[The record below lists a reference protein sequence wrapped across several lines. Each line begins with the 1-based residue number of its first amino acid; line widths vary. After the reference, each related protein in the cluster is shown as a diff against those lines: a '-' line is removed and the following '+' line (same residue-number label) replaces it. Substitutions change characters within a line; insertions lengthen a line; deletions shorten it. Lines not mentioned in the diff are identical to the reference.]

1 MKPINLTI
9 SAFGPYKD
17 KVVID
22 FTKLGE
28 NGIFLITGDTG
39 AGKTS
44 IFDAIS
50 FAIFGEV
57 SGSNRPIQS
66 IRSDFADS
74 DTETFVEL
82 EFIHKN
88 KIYRILRNPSYEKP
102 KKKGEGFTKKPAD
115 ASLEFDDK
123 VVTGIKNV
131 DTKIEEILGIN
142 AKQFKQIAMLAQGEF
157 LKILFAESK
166 DRTEIFR
173 KIFDTNIYNLIAK
186 KLKEK
191 LKDNEENLKELKNSF
206 TTNTANILWS
216 VENKVDISAKD
227 LNEVDIA
234 TVVEVLKSEIKNN
247 EAENIKLQEKILKK
261 EQEINVDEENIKKQ
275 EELNIKIK
283 NYNELLKK
291 QIEYKQQEK
300 EIEELKT
307 KISKN
312 QKAKERIKPKEEKVK
327 NQEEQIQRLEK
338 DLENLNTKI
347 IDGQKKEKE
356 HNTKIEL
363 VNKIGEIYK
372 EYCNCVE
379 IKDELLEKANRL
391 KNIEKLELKKAEQ
404 VKEYTKIENEYKVMN
419 VDYLEKEDEFFKEQ
433 AGILAEKLEENKPC
447 PVCGSIEHPKIA
459 QKSVSVLTKQELDVL
474 KKSLENKQKEKQL
487 KQEECIKTNSQINTL
502 VEEFKDDSNEEFN
515 LEKFKNLIR
524 DEFNKNK
531 EKLEINEKMIS
542 EEYNKLSLNT
552 LVLKEFD
559 FEKFKDGVIEAINL
573 EKNELIKD
581 QTIQEEKNKQL
592 LEGKTK
598 LKEYNEEY
606 SKELLNLGFK
616 TEEEYKNV
624 LIADKEIEN
633 LQKYVEQ
640 FNTNVTV
647 NNTKI
652 LEIEK
657 EVKDKQKLDLTESK
671 AKLIKAKNELEEER
685 KVHIQAKGK
694 LDNNTRI
701 YNLLT
706 ENSKELKKKMKDF
719 LIYDELNRT
728 ANGTL
733 PGKKRIEFEQY
744 VQATYF
750 DMVILEANKRLA
762 KMTENRYWL
771 VRKEE
776 PEKIS
781 DKVGLDLEVVDNYN
795 GKKRDV
801 KSLSGGEAFKAALSL
816 ALGLS
821 DVIQSYSGGVVI
833 DTLFIDE
840 GFGSLDTESREQAI
854 NTLSLLIDNN
864 KLIGIISHVTELK
877 ERIDKKIIVT
887 KTNDGSKIEIEA

>member
-1 MKPINLTI
+1 MKPINIII

-17 KVVID
+17 KVIID

-50 FAIFGEV
+50 FAVFGEV

-66 IRSDFADS
+66 IRSDFADPE
-74 DTETFVEL
+74 TETFVEL
-82 EFIHKN
+82 EFLHKN
-88 KIYRILRNPSYEKP
+88 KIYKILRNPTYEKP
-102 KKKGEGFTKKPAD
+102 KKKGDGFTKKTAD

-307 KISKN
+307 KISNN

>member
-1 MKPINLTI
+1 MKPINIII

-17 KVVID
+17 KVIID

-66 IRSDFADS
+66 IRSDFADPE
-74 DTETFVEL
+74 TETFVEL
-82 EFIHKN
+82 EFLHKN
-88 KIYRILRNPSYEKP
+88 KIYKILRNPTYEKP
-102 KKKGEGFTKKPAD
+102 KKKGDGFTKKTAD

-291 QIEYKQQEK
+291 QIEYKQQVK

-502 VEEFKDDSNEEFN
+502 VEEFKDDSNEKFN

-581 QTIQEEKNKQL
+581 QSIQEEKNKQL

>member
-1 MKPINLTI
+1 MKPINIII

-17 KVVID
+17 KVIID

-50 FAIFGEV
+50 FAVFGEV

-66 IRSDFADS
+66 IRSDFADPE
-74 DTETFVEL
+74 TETFVEL
-82 EFIHKN
+82 EFLHKN
-88 KIYRILRNPSYEKP
+88 KIYKILRNPTYEKP
-102 KKKGEGFTKKPAD
+102 KKKGDGFTKKTAD

-487 KQEECIKTNSQINTL
+487 NQEECIKTNSQINTL

-652 LEIEK
+652 FEIEK

>member
-50 FAIFGEV
+50 FAVFGEV

-66 IRSDFADS
+66 IRSDFADPE
-74 DTETFVEL
+74 TETFVEL
-82 EFIHKN
+82 EFLHKN
-88 KIYRILRNPSYEKP
+88 KIYKILRNPTYEKP
-102 KKKGEGFTKKPAD
+102 KKKGDGFTKKTAD

-191 LKDNEENLKELKNSF
+191 LKENEDNLKELKNSF
-206 TTNTANILWS
+206 ITNTANILWS

>member
-1 MKPINLTI
+1 MKPINIII

-17 KVVID
+17 KVIID

-66 IRSDFADS
+66 IRSDFADPE
-74 DTETFVEL
+74 TETFVEL
-82 EFIHKN
+82 EFLHKN
-88 KIYRILRNPSYEKP
+88 KIYKILRNPTYEKP
-102 KKKGEGFTKKPAD
+102 KKKGDGFTKKTAD

-706 ENSKELKKKMKDF
+706 ENSKELKKKIKDF

>member
-17 KVVID
+17 RVVID
-22 FTKLGE
+22 FTELGE
-28 NGIFLITGDTG
+28 SGIFLITGDTG

-66 IRSDFADS
+66 IRSDFAAPE
-74 DTETFVEL
+74 TETFVEL

-102 KKKGEGFTKKPAD
+102 KKKGEGLTKKPAD
-115 ASLEFDDK
+115 ASLEFDDN

-131 DTKIEEILGIN
+131 DVKIEEILGIN

-173 KIFDTNIYNLIAK
+173 RIFDTNIYNLISK

-191 LKDNEENLKELKNSF
+191 LKENEDNLNELKNSF
-206 TTNTANILWS
+206 VTNTANILWDA
-216 VENKVDISAKD
+216 ERRIDISAKE
-227 LNEVDIA
+227 LNEVDI
-234 TVVEVLKSEIKNN
+234 ENVL
-247 EAENIKLQEKILKK
+247 QDLKK
-261 EQEINVDEENIKKQ
+261 ELKKNELDNSKLEEQITKKEQDIKFFEEKIKKQ
-275 EELNIKIK
+275 EELNKK
-283 NYNELLKK
+283 LDTYNELLKK
-291 QIEYKQQEK
+291 QTEYKNQQKQIEK
-300 EIEELKT
+300 LKI
-307 KISKN
+307 KIAIN
-312 QKAKERIKPKEEKVK
+312 QKIKEAIKPTEEKVN
-327 NQEEQIQRLEK
+327 NQKEIITKVEK
-338 DLENLNTKI
+338 DLDILNANI
-347 IDGQKKEKE
+347 IKGEEKEKE
-356 HNTKIEL
+356 HEKKIRS

-372 EYCNCVE
+372 EYSECKNV
-379 IKDELLEKANRL
+379 KQELLEKENRI
-391 KNIEKLELKKAEQ
+391 KKIEELENKKTIQ
-404 VKEYTKIENEYKVMN
+404 VETYTKLENEYKVMN
-419 VDYLEKEDEFFKEQ
+419 NDYLEKEDKFFKEQ
-433 AGILAEKLEENKPC
+433 AGIIAEKLEANKPC
-447 PVCGSIEHPKIA
+447 PVCGSLEHPKIA
-459 QKSVSVLTKQELDVL
+459 KKNLSVLTKQELDQL
-474 KKSLENKQKEKQL
+474 KKKLEDKQKEKQ
-487 KQEECIKTNSQINTL
+487 KQQEECINTNSQINTL
-502 VEEFKDDSNEEFN
+502 VQEFKDGLAEEFKLEDLKRTLREE
-515 LEKFKNLIR
+515 L
-524 DEFNKNK
+524 NKNK
-531 EKLEINEKMIS
+531 EKLTMDEQVLSAEYIKLSNEKF
-542 EEYNKLSLNT
+542 KLDN
-552 LVLKEFD
+552 FD
-559 FEKFKDGVIEAINL
+559 YEKFKDQVIANINL
-573 EKNELIKD
+573 EKNGLIKD
-581 QTIQEEKNKQL
+581 KTLQEEKRKQL
-592 LEGKTK
+592 SEEKAK
-598 LKEYNEEY
+598 LKEYITDY
-606 SKELLNLGFK
+606 FKKISDLGFK
-616 TEEEYKNV
+616 TEEEYKEA
-624 LIADKEIEN
+624 LISETEIET
-633 LQKYVEQ
+633 LQQ
-640 FNTNVTV
+640 HIDTFITNVTV

-652 LEIEK
+652 LELEK
-657 EVKDKQKLDLTESK
+657 EVARKQKMELTAEEYKLKVEKES
-671 AKLIKAKNELEEER
+671 LEEER
-685 KVHIQAKGK
+685 ETHIRIKGK

-701 YNLLT
+701 YKLLT
-706 ENSKELKKKMKDF
+706 ENSKALKQKIKDF
-719 LIYDELNRT
+719 ITYDELSRT

-750 DMVILEANKRLA
+750 DMVIIEANKRLE
-762 KMTENRYWL
+762 KMTENRYQL

-795 GKKRDV
+795 GKRRDV

-840 GFGSLDTESREQAI
+840 GFGSLDAESREQAI
-854 NTLSLLIDNN
+854 NTLSSLIDNN

-887 KTNDGSKIEIEA
+887 KTNDGSKIEIDY

>member
-9 SAFGPYKD
+9 SAFGPYKNM
-17 KVVID
+17 VSID

-66 IRSDFADS
+66 IRSDFADP
-74 DTETFVEL
+74 DTETFVKL
-82 EFIHKN
+82 EFLHKN
-88 KIYRILRNPSYEKP
+88 KTYKILRNPSYEKP
-102 KKKGEGFTKKPAD
+102 KKKGEGFTKKTAD
-115 ASLEFDDK
+115 ASLEFEDK

-186 KLKEK
+186 KLKEN
-191 LKDNEENLKELKNSF
+191 LKENEEKLKELKNSF

-216 VENKVDISAKD
+216 DENKADISSKD

-234 TVVEVLKSEIKNN
+234 TVLEALKLEIKNN
-247 EAENIKLQEKILKK
+247 DAENTSLQEKILKK
-261 EQEINVDEENIKKQ
+261 EQEINVNEGNIKKQ
-275 EELNIKIK
+275 EELNIKID

-300 EIEELKT
+300 EIEELKI
-307 KISKN
+307 KIAKN
-312 QKAKERIKPKEEKVK
+312 QKIKEVIKPKEEKVK
-327 NQEEQIQRLEK
+327 NQEEQIQKLEK

-347 IDGQKKEKE
+347 INGQKKEKE
-356 HNTKIEL
+356 HNTKIET

-372 EYCNCVE
+372 EYGNCVE

-391 KNIEKLELKKAEQ
+391 KNIEKLELKKTEQ

-419 VDYLEKEDEFFKEQ
+419 ADFLEKEDEFFKEQ
-433 AGILAEKLEENKPC
+433 AGIIAEKLEENKPC

-459 QKSVSVLTKQELDVL
+459 QKSVSVLTKQELDKL
-474 KKSLENKQKEKQL
+474 KEILEKKQKEKQL

-502 VEEFKDDSNEEFN
+502 VEEFKSDCNQEFD
-515 LEKFKNLIR
+515 LEQFKNSIR
-524 DEFNKNK
+524 EKFNKNK
-531 EKLEINEKMIS
+531 EKLETNEKILL
-542 EEYNKLSLNT
+542 EEYNNLT
-552 LVLKEFD
+552 LKTLIIKDFD
-559 FEKFKDGVIEAINL
+559 FEKFKDSVIESINL
-573 EKNELIKD
+573 EKNELLKD
-581 QTIQEEKNKQL
+581 KTLQEEKSKQL
-592 LEGKTK
+592 QEEKTK

-606 SKELLNLGFK
+606 LKELLNLGFK

-633 LQKYVEQ
+633 LKKFVEQ

-657 EVKDKQKLDLTESK
+657 EVKDKPKLDLTEEK
-671 AKLIKAKNELEEER
+671 AKLIKEKNELEEER
-685 KVHIQAKGK
+685 KVHIQVKGK

-706 ENSKELKKKMKDF
+706 ENSKELKKKIKDF
-719 LIYDELNRT
+719 IIYDELSRT

-762 KMTENRYWL
+762 KMIENRYWL

-887 KTNDGSKIEIEA
+887 KTNDGSKIEVEA

>member
-1 MKPINLTI
+1 MKPINIII

-17 KVVID
+17 KVIID

-66 IRSDFADS
+66 IRSDFADPE
-74 DTETFVEL
+74 TETFVEL
-82 EFIHKN
+82 EFLHKN
-88 KIYRILRNPSYEKP
+88 KIYKILRNPSYEKP
-102 KKKGEGFTKKPAD
+102 KKKGDGFTKKTAD

-173 KIFDTNIYNLIAK
+173 KIFDTNIYNLISK

-474 KKSLENKQKEKQL
+474 KKRLENKQKEKQL

-552 LVLKEFD
+552 LDLKEFD

>member
-1 MKPINLTI
+1 MKPINIII

-17 KVVID
+17 KVIID

-66 IRSDFADS
+66 IRSDFADPE
-74 DTETFVEL
+74 TETFVEL
-82 EFIHKN
+82 EFLHKN
-88 KIYRILRNPSYEKP
+88 KIYKILRNPTYEKS
-102 KKKGEGFTKKPAD
+102 KKKGDGFTKKTAD

-356 HNTKIEL
+356 HNTKVEL

-581 QTIQEEKNKQL
+581 KTIQEEKNKQL
-592 LEGKTK
+592 LEGKIK

>member
-559 FEKFKDGVIEAINL
+559 FEKIKDGVIEAINL

-598 LKEYNEEY
+598 LKEHNEEY

>member
-74 DTETFVEL
+74 ETETFVEL
-82 EFIHKN
+82 EFLHKN
-88 KIYRILRNPSYEKP
+88 KIYKILRNPTYEKP
-102 KKKGEGFTKKPAD
+102 KKKGDGFTKKTAD

-474 KKSLENKQKEKQL
+474 KKSL
-487 KQEECIKTNSQINTL
+487 
-502 VEEFKDDSNEEFN
+502 
-515 LEKFKNLIR
+515 
-524 DEFNKNK
+524 
-531 EKLEINEKMIS
+531 
-542 EEYNKLSLNT
+542 
-552 LVLKEFD
+552 
-559 FEKFKDGVIEAINL
+559 
-573 EKNELIKD
+573 
-581 QTIQEEKNKQL
+581 
-592 LEGKTK
+592 
-598 LKEYNEEY
+598 
-606 SKELLNLGFK
+606 
-616 TEEEYKNV
+616 
-624 LIADKEIEN
+624 
-633 LQKYVEQ
+633 
-640 FNTNVTV
+640 
-647 NNTKI
+647 
-652 LEIEK
+652 
-657 EVKDKQKLDLTESK
+657 
-671 AKLIKAKNELEEER
+671 
-685 KVHIQAKGK
+685 
-694 LDNNTRI
+694 
-701 YNLLT
+701 
-706 ENSKELKKKMKDF
+706 
-719 LIYDELNRT
+719 
-728 ANGTL
+728 
-733 PGKKRIEFEQY
+733 
-744 VQATYF
+744 
-750 DMVILEANKRLA
+750 
-762 KMTENRYWL
+762 
-771 VRKEE
+771 
-776 PEKIS
+776 
-781 DKVGLDLEVVDNYN
+781 
-795 GKKRDV
+795 
-801 KSLSGGEAFKAALSL
+801 
-816 ALGLS
+816 
-821 DVIQSYSGGVVI
+821 
-833 DTLFIDE
+833 
-840 GFGSLDTESREQAI
+840 
-854 NTLSLLIDNN
+854 
-864 KLIGIISHVTELK
+864 
-877 ERIDKKIIVT
+877 
-887 KTNDGSKIEIEA
+887 

>member
-1 MKPINLTI
+1 MKPINIII

-17 KVVID
+17 KVIID

-50 FAIFGEV
+50 FAVFGEV

-66 IRSDFADS
+66 IRSDFADPE
-74 DTETFVEL
+74 TETFVEL
-82 EFIHKN
+82 EFLHKN
-88 KIYRILRNPSYEKP
+88 KIYKILRNPTYEKP
-102 KKKGEGFTKKPAD
+102 KKKGDGFTKKTAD